1 MDCNIT
7 HVCFSVRGIL
17 SHAPHTDGGG
27 DDDAKRDGMA
37 LAHSQRGVG
46 SCSESRKRSLESN
59 FERTKQ
65 VRSVGGLL

>member
-37 LAHSQRGVG
+37 LTHKGEWDRVQKV
-46 SCSESRKRSLESN
+46 ESVL
-59 FERTKQ
+59 
-65 VRSVGGLL
+65 